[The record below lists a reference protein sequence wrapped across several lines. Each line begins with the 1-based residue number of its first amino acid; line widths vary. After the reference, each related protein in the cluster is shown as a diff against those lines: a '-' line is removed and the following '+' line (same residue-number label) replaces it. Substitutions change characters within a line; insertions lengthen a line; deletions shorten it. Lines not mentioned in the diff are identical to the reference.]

1 MSLNFKDVIKNQILF
16 IICTPTTISD
26 ISNDQNG
33 FMRRTCIII
42 TSMLYLKNFMVF
54 YKNKF
59 LIIFCFLIFSQSV
72 LIRKSCAILVMN

>member
-33 FMRRTCIII
+33 FMR
-42 TSMLYLKNFMVF
+42 
-54 YKNKF
+54 
-59 LIIFCFLIFSQSV
+59 
-72 LIRKSCAILVMN
+72 